1 MKSISLKF
9 GPFKALSDV
18 SVNFYAGE
26 LVGLVGDNGAGKT
39 SLINI
44 LCGIHSP
51 TSGEVY
57 VDGQRIRKFR
67 PKQAIDLGIETIQ
80 QSVGLC
86 PNLSVAR
93 NYFLGRE
100 PVKRILGIPFLDFAK
115 MRASSRK
122 VIRSFGLREHVD
134 VDDEVAMLSGGERQ
148 SFKIGRAVDFRNR
161 IMILDEPTNHLS
173 VRERQH
179 VNDLA
184 VQLKEQ
190 GLLVIYITHDIFQIH
205 RLADRIVIMENGK
218 KVVDVAKSEMS
229 AEELEHVIRDG
240 GRVVESS
247 TIETPTSRASSV
259 KAP

>member
-1 MKSISLKF
+1 MTQTRQTQPLIEMKNISLQF
-9 GPFKALSDV
+9 GAFKALSDV
-18 SVNFYAGE
+18 SVNFYPGE
-26 LVGLVGDNGAGKT
+26 MVGLVGDNGAGKT

-51 TSGEVY
+51 TAGEVY
-57 VDGQRIRKFR
+57 VGGQRIRKFR

-100 PVKRILGIPFLDFAK
+100 PVKRVLGIPFLDFGK
-115 MRASSRK
+115 MRDSSRK
-122 VIRSFGLREHVD
+122 VIRSFGLRDHVD

-184 VQLKEQ
+184 LQLKEQ

-218 KVVDVAKSEMS
+218 KVVDVRKDEMS
-229 AEELEHVIRDG
+229 AEQLEHVIRDG
-240 GRVVESS
+240 GRVTE
-247 TIETPTSRASSV
+247 A
-259 KAP
+259 A

>member
-1 MKSISLKF
+1 MSQTQPLIEMKNISLHF

-18 SVNFYAGE
+18 SVNFYPGE

-51 TSGEVY
+51 TEGEVY
-57 VDGQRIRKFR
+57 VEGQRIRKFR

-100 PVKRILGIPFLDFAK
+100 PIKRILGIPFLDFNK
-115 MRASSRK
+115 MRDSSRK
-122 VIRSFGLREHVD
+122 VIRSFGLRDHVD

-184 VQLKEQ
+184 LQLKDQ

-205 RLADRIVIMENGK
+205 RLADRLVIMENGK
-218 KVVDVAKSEMS
+218 KVMDVRKDEMS
-229 AEELEHVIRDG
+229 AEQLEHVIRDG
-240 GRVVESS
+240 GRTVE
-247 TIETPTSRASSV
+247 AV
-259 KAP
+259 

>member
-1 MKSISLKF
+1 MVQVQPLIEMKNISLHF

-18 SVNFYAGE
+18 SVNFYPGE

-57 VDGQRIRKFR
+57 IDGQRIHKFR

-100 PVKRILGIPFLDFAK
+100 PVRRILGIPFLNFSK
-115 MRASSRK
+115 MRDS
-122 VIRSFGLREHVD
+122 
-134 VDDEVAMLSGGERQ
+134 Q
-148 SFKIGRAVDFRNR
+148 SDSQFWFTRPCRCR
-161 IMILDEPTNHLS
+161 
-173 VRERQH
+173 
-179 VNDLA
+179 
-184 VQLKEQ
+184 
-190 GLLVIYITHDIFQIH
+190 
-205 RLADRIVIMENGK
+205 
-218 KVVDVAKSEMS
+218 
-229 AEELEHVIRDG
+229 
-240 GRVVESS
+240 
-247 TIETPTSRASSV
+247 
-259 KAP
+259 